1 MGPDVW
7 SYRWWESGPNG
18 NIRLPET
25 ADGQRCGITSDLQPE
40 FKGRQIDW
48 HIGDDRRSDIRQ
60 FTSAPCFHLL
70 SHRLKVSLIRSTP
83 TELWNGC
90 YGMDLT

>member
-1 MGPDVW
+1 MQEGSVIREHRKLGPDVW
-7 SYRWWESGPNG
+7 SYRWWESGPNA

-48 HIGDDRRSDIRQ
+48 HIGRRPSQ
-60 FTSAPCFHLL
+60 
-70 SHRLKVSLIRSTP
+70 
-83 TELWNGC
+83 
-90 YGMDLT
+90 